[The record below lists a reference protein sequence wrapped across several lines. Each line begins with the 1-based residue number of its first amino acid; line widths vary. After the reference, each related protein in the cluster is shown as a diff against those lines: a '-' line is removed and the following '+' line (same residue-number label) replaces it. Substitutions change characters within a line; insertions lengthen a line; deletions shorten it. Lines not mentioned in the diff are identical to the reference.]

1 MGQKEDIGQL
11 FEKKLNQAKKIANPC
26 LWDKISALLEEE
38 NRRKKRKLFYWFI
51 GGGNT
56 ILLALLVLFG
66 NKAFTIKQV
75 SVPEV
80 EQSKT
85 LSENDNSDNPV
96 GISEE
101 NPPISNNETGEKLS
115 GGPISAEISD
125 TINIKNPINKDIPK
139 QSINTNRNAPRNN
152 SRNTSVE
159 ENFTVSKNYYY
170 YNSKNG
176 KQFVTK
182 NKEVIDSLISKQH
195 HTLDTTVL
203 KKENTTVD

>member
-26 LWDKISALLEEE
+26 LWDKISASLEEE
-38 NRRKKRKLFYWFI
+38 NRRKKGMLFYWFI
-51 GGGNT
+51 GGGIT
-56 ILLALLVLFG
+56 VLLGLLVLFG
-66 NKAFTIKQV
+66 NKAFPIKQD
-75 SVPEV
+75 SVPKV

-85 LSENDNSDNPV
+85 FSENGNSDNPV

-115 GGPISAEISD
+115 RVLISADISD

-139 QSINTNRNAPRNN
+139 QSINTYRNAPRNN
-152 SRNTSVE
+152 SRNKSAE

-182 NKEVIDSLISKQH
+182 NKELIDSLISKQYQ
-195 HTLDTTVL
+195 TLDTTVL
-203 KKENTTVD
+203 KKENTAID